1 MFAMTEE
8 KPPPPRTSR
17 PANVNRPPEIR
28 VQAPNRFR
36 MPASAESRFIGYL
49 VLGFGILAVIA
60 VGILAVN
67 GRGDGP
73 APMASETSVPGAV
86 AVQKP
91 SSEVA
96 KDMATELR
104 DKPPTVPVKKI
115 ERKDLYFKRQPGISA
130 VAVEGTWQ
138 SQIGEKT
145 AVLKMSGGSYQISVS
160 TTQQPNMR
168 IYSSG
173 TYKQTDDIFLFV
185 PQSQW
190 NPPSVPKDQ
199 TLYYTPLTRAE
210 FPVIAAI
217 EGGKML
223 WQNPPPQEARVDA
236 PSSLVLLDPHDQ
248 PYVVWQKM

>member
-1 MFAMTEE
+1 MTEE

-28 VQAPNRFR
+28 VRAPKRLK
-36 MPASAESRFIGYL
+36 MPVSAESRFIGYL
-49 VLGFGILAVIA
+49 VLGFGLLAVVA
-60 VGILAVN
+60 VAILAVN
-67 GRGDGP
+67 SRESATSP
-73 APMASETSVPGAV
+73 PVSETAAPGAV
-86 AVQKP
+86 AVKKP
-91 SSEVA
+91 AAQVA
-96 KDMATELR
+96 KDMEAELR
-104 DKPPTVPVKKI
+104 DRPPTVPFKKI

-130 VAVEGTWQ
+130 AAVEGTWQ
-138 SQIGEKT
+138 SQIGKKT
-145 AVLKMSGGSYQISVS
+145 AVLKMSGGSYQISIS
-160 TTQQPNMR
+160 TMEQPNMR

-173 TYKQTDDIFLFV
+173 TYKKTDDIFIFT

-217 EGGKML
+217 ESGKML
-223 WQNPPPQEARVDA
+223 WQNPPPQEKRVDA
-236 PSSLVLLDPHDQ
+236 PSLLVLLDPQDQ